1 MANLITTA
9 RFLLLYLLVWM
20 AYQAP
25 PAWQLLDMPLVVL
38 IFALDGVDGYVARR
52 LGEASLF
59 GSVFDIAVDRVVENV
74 LWLVLANLN
83 LVPVWIAI
91 LFVTRGFL
99 VDSIRSQGAA
109 RGETP
114 FGMMR
119 SPLGR
124 FLVAGRFMRAAYGV
138 VKTVAFAW
146 ILMIQPW
153 PALYPDLWARW
164 SWALQAVGHGLAYI
178 AVLFSLARGLPV
190 LAEFALRGGTPR
202 RERGAGKTASVRTGP
217 R

>member
-20 AYQAP
+20 AYRAP
-25 PAWQLLDMPLVVL
+25 PAWQLLDAPLVVV
-38 IFALDGVDGYVARR
+38 IFVLDGIDGYVARR
-52 LGEASLF
+52 RGESSLF

-74 LWLVLANLN
+74 LWLVLGDLG
-83 LVPVWIAI
+83 LVPIWIAI

-99 VDSIRSQGAA
+99 VDSIRSRGAA

-124 FLVAGRFMRAAYGV
+124 FLVAGHFMRGTYGV
-138 VKTVAFAW
+138 VKATAFAW
-146 ILMIQPW
+146 LLMIQPW
-153 PALYPDLWARW
+153 PMLFPALWAQW
-164 SWALQAVGHGLAYI
+164 SGVLQGIGHGLAYL

-190 LAEFALRGGTPR
+190 MAEFALRNGRPR
-202 RERGAGKTASVRTGP
+202 RTPGARGTR
-217 R
+217 